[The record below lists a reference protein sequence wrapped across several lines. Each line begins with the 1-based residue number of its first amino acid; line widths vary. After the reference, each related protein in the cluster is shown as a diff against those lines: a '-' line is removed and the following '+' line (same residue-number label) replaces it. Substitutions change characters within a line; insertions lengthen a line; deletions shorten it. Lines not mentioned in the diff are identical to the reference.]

1 MPFDGETRHGHA
13 QLPVQAP
20 TRASVILLQQ
30 SNSHL
35 LLNWTQ
41 GEISPQTVPTPEHT
55 SALQN
60 AESRVYYISSV
71 FHVFL
76 KELCGMGISSWGPKE
91 TLWEGYLSP
100 GHLRCSLRRAHVW
113 ENCFLILGTSGV
125 PHPPAF
131 CLLTQMKEDLA
142 GMLNPFS
149 PYPPRPIS
157 WQTKVTMATCQ
168 GCCQDPL
175 VHSP

>member
-60 AESRVYYISSV
+60 AESRVDYISSF

-76 KELCGMGISSWGPKE
+76 KELCGMGIDLTTDSKEIGENLEVLKSWSCHLLPRLDSALLKE
-91 TLWEGYLSP
+91 NEIEVQSQE
-100 GHLRCSLRRAHVW
+100 SLQKPNINLVAL
-113 ENCFLILGTSGV
+113 ENFI
-125 PHPPAF
+125 
-131 CLLTQMKEDLA
+131 
-142 GMLNPFS
+142 
-149 PYPPRPIS
+149 
-157 WQTKVTMATCQ
+157 
-168 GCCQDPL
+168 
-175 VHSP
+175 